1 VVYFPFDSCLPD
13 ELSNRLGCKKILKG
27 PLQNRVKT
35 AILRGEVS
43 QGKTAAVTTDILLST
58 RDYIRMSNDNE
69 YERHITSVAN
79 DVELCE

>member
-13 ELSNRLGCKKILKG
+13 ELSNRLQCKKILKG

-43 QGKTAAVTTDILLST
+43 QGTHYK
-58 RDYIRMSNDNE
+58 
-69 YERHITSVAN
+69 
-79 DVELCE
+79 